1 MRFLSVRAAAAAAL
15 FSAGV
20 VVPFLPQEHAA
31 RAWGSSA
38 AAVLAVLAASLAGAG
53 RFPRFLSGLG
63 TACRALAAR
72 PARAL
77 ALAAVLSVAASS
89 FPVAFLGSSYV
100 SPNFG
105 TLLLYGRFPTLPGG
119 GGAALSDPMGSDVGA
134 MAWQSVPY
142 SAVEHQA
149 MLEDHSLPVWN
160 RFNSAGTPLLTQGQS
175 MFGDP
180 LHLLVIAAGGASWA
194 WDLKF
199 LAAKV
204 LFAVAL
210 GLVVWR
216 VARHLP
222 SALLVTIAAPFMG
235 FFIYRI
241 NHPALFAFCYAP
253 WVLFAWLCLSEAG
266 GRRAIVRSAA
276 GLLLASFALMNSG
289 AAKEAAALLVTM
301 NLCGAAVL
309 LASPR
314 APSGRLLRLGVAVG
328 TGVLLALL
336 SAPVWA
342 GFLETLRSAYTTAEG
357 ERAFQIQP
365 SLLIGAFDEAFYR
378 PFVTSGRVFNP
389 SLNFLLLGGVLYYA
403 ATAGEQV
410 LHRSGATIAAVSL
423 VPFSLVFGLVPPG
436 WIARV
441 PLLGGIAHIDDT
453 FGSALLILW
462 AVVAGLGFA
471 AAARR
476 LATEH
481 ARGDL
486 VVAAMLLLGL
496 AAGWAGYAHA
506 VQRSTYGSG
515 PVLGGLGSS
524 ESVPISP
531 FLWAYLGVLVASL
544 AGLAWTVRRSLAR
557 GHFTVDAALIGALC
571 LWALVGRGAQAGQDS
586 LFRRFLVC
594 PPARVDFSAKSPAVE
609 EVRRASVET
618 PGRTLGIDLVL
629 FPGWNAFYGLEGLS
643 GPDALMNRRYRNLMD
658 AFQTDRRMD
667 WMLCFRPEYVAAER
681 KVLDF
686 LNIRFFLSDSAMAA
700 LSGSGLRLLRAAD
713 LTVYESP
720 SAWPRAFFVDA
731 LVRYRDIGQFVKLVR
746 GGDGRPFA
754 AISTDD
760 PDDAPALASLPAN
773 ADSRVVV
780 AAEHYELKAN
790 STAFSVRSPR
800 PGVVVLTEAYWPGYP
815 HAVLDGHPVESFPVN
830 HAFIGIRIPDAGLH
844 RIEVSYRPRL
854 FIPLAWLSAGAAA
867 AFAAATLAVFRLR
880 RKRS

>member
-20 VVPFLPQEHAA
+20 VVPFLPQEHSA
-31 RAWGSSA
+31 RAWGLGA
-38 AAVLAVLAASLAGAG
+38 AAILAVLVASLSCAG
-53 RFPRFLSGLG
+53 RFPRFLSGMG

-72 PARAL
+72 PAWAL

-89 FPVAFLGSSYV
+89 FPVVFLGRSYV
-100 SPNFG
+100 SPDFG

-119 GGAALSDPMGSDVGA
+119 GDAALSDPMGSDVGA
-134 MAWQSVPY
+134 MAWQAVPY
-142 SAVEHQA
+142 SAIEHRSLLQ
-149 MLEDHSLPVWN
+149 DHELPVWN
-160 RFNSAGTPLLTQGQS
+160 RFNSAGTPLLAQGQS

-180 LHLLVIAAGGASWA
+180 LHFLVIAAGGASWA

-199 LAAKV
+199 LTAKV
-204 LFAVAL
+204 LFALAL

-216 VARHLP
+216 LSRHLP
-222 SALLVTIAAPFMG
+222 SALLVTMAAPFIG

-253 WVLFAWLCLSEAG
+253 WVLLAWLCLSEAG
-266 GRRAIVRSAA
+266 GRRAIVRTAA
-276 GLLLASFALMNSG
+276 GLLLANFALVNSG

-314 APSGRLLRLGVAVG
+314 ALSGRFLRLAVAVG

-336 SAPVWA
+336 SAPVWV

-357 ERAFQIQP
+357 QRAFQIQP

-378 PFVTSGRVFNP
+378 PFVTGGHVFDP

-403 ATAGEQV
+403 ATAGEQI
-410 LHRSGATIAAVSL
+410 LHRSGAAIAAVSL
-423 VPFSLVFGLVPPG
+423 VPFSLVFGLVPPD

-441 PLLGGIAHIDDT
+441 PLVGSIAHIDDT

-462 AVVAGLGFA
+462 AVIAGLGIA

-476 LATEH
+476 LATGH

-486 VVAAMLLLGL
+486 LIAAMLLLGL

-506 VQRSTYGSG
+506 IQRSTYGSG
-515 PVLGGLGSS
+515 PVLGGSGFS
-524 ESVPISP
+524 ESVPVSP
-531 FLWAYLGVLVASL
+531 YLWAYLGVLVAGL
-544 AGLAWTVRRSLAR
+544 AGLAWTVRRSLTR
-557 GHFTVDAALIGALC
+557 GHLTVETALIGAIC
-571 LWALVGRGAQAGQDS
+571 LWTLVGRGAQAGQDS
-586 LFRRFLVC
+586 LFRNFLVC
-594 PPARVDFSAKSPAVE
+594 PPARADFSAKSPAVE
-609 EVRRASVET
+609 EARRASIET

-658 AFQTDRRMD
+658 AFQADRRMD

-686 LNIRFFLSDSAMAA
+686 LNVRLFLSDSAIPA
-700 LSGSGLRLLRAAD
+700 LSASGLRLRSAAD
-713 LTVYESP
+713 LTLYESP

-731 LVRYRDIGQFVKLVR
+731 VARYRDVGQFVKLVR
-746 GGDGRPFA
+746 DGDGRPFA
-754 AISTDD
+754 AISREDL
-760 PDDAPALASLPAN
+760 DDAPALASLPAQ

-780 AAEHYELKAN
+780 PAEHYELKAN
-790 STAFSVRSPR
+790 STAFSVRSPG

-815 HAVLDGHPVESFPVN
+815 HARLDGRPVASFRIN
-830 HAFIGIRIPDAGLH
+830 HAFVGIRIPDAGLH

-854 FIPLAWLSAGAAA
+854 FMPLAWLSAGAGA
-867 AFAAATLAVFRLR
+867 AFAAAALVVLRLR